1 MAGIEK
7 TIVPAKIMKKKDI
20 NYFMGLPYNITIQET
35 RDESGDYFY
44 ARVLELDGC
53 QSHGNTIDE
62 AYQNI
67 REAMEGWLE
76 VKIEFGDEIP
86 EPISDSTFSGKF
98 NLRIPKSLHKRLVIE
113 AQTEGVSLNQYA
125 LYKLAN

>member
-1 MAGIEK
+1 MD
-7 TIVPAKIMKKKDI
+7 KKDI
-20 NYFMGLPYNITIQET
+20 NFYMGLPYNITVQET
-35 RDESGDYFY
+35 HDESGNYFY

-53 QSHGNTIDE
+53 QSHGSTIAE
-62 AYQNI
+62 AYESI

-76 VKIEFGDEIP
+76 IKLEYGDEIP
-86 EPISDSTFSGKF
+86 EPLTDNTFSGKF
-98 NLRIPKSLHKRLVIE
+98 NLRIPKSLHKRLVVE